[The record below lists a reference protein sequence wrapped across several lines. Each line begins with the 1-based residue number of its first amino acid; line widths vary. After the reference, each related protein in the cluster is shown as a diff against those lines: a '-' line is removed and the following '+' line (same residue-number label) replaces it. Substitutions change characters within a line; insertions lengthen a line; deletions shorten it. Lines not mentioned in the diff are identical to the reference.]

1 MFYMV
6 IRVYENNQHNNSIQY
21 FNVSDY
27 PTQDACLRAA
37 EARFH
42 NIITADLQDTTVVY
56 QMTCIMD
63 NSGNFVE
70 KPVIF
75 DRRPAPEPAPEA

>member
-6 IRVYENNQHNNSIQY
+6 IRVFETDRHNNSIEY
-21 FNVSDY
+21 FKAADY
-27 PTQDACLRAA
+27 DSAIACLRAA

-42 NIITADLQDTTVVY
+42 NIITADLQNEQVIY
-56 QMTCIMD
+56 QMTAIMD
-63 NSGNFVE
+63 NGGNFVE

-75 DRRPAPEPAPEA
+75 DRRETSAE

>member
-6 IRVYENNQHNNSIQY
+6 VRIFRTSQDNNSIQY
-21 FNVSDY
+21 FNVADY
-27 PTQDACLRAA
+27 ESQDACLRAA

-42 NIITADLQDTTVVY
+42 NIITADLQTPEVVY
-56 QMTCIMD
+56 QMTAILD
-63 NSGNFVE
+63 NAGNFIE

-75 DRRPAPEPAPEA
+75 DHRVE

>member
-6 IRVYENNQHNNSIQY
+6 VRIFRTSQDNNSIQY

-27 PTQDACLRAA
+27 ESQDACLRAA

-42 NIITADLQDTTVVY
+42 NIITADLQNPDVVY
-56 QMTCIMD
+56 QMTYILD
-63 NSGNFVE
+63 NAGNFTE

-75 DRRPAPEPAPEA
+75 DRRGE

>member
-6 IRVYENNQHNNSIQY
+6 VRIFRDPQDNNSVQY

-27 PTQDACLRAA
+27 ESQDACLRAA

-42 NIITADLQDTTVVY
+42 NIITADLQNPNVVY
-56 QMTCIMD
+56 QMTYIMD
-63 NSGNFVE
+63 NAGNLAE

-75 DRRPAPEPAPEA
+75 DRRGE

>member
-6 IRVYENNQHNNSIQY
+6 VRIYETKQHNNSVQY
-21 FNVSDY
+21 FNVADY
-27 PTQDACLRAA
+27 ESQDACLRAA

-42 NIITADLQDTTVVY
+42 NIITADLQDQNIVY
-56 QMTCIMD
+56 QMTYILD
-63 NSGNFVE
+63 NAGNFTE

-75 DRRPAPEPAPEA
+75 DRRGE

>member
-1 MFYMV
+1 MDFFMV
-6 IRVYENNQHNNSIQY
+6 HRVFMNPSKNNSMEV

-27 PTQDACLRAA
+27 PTVDACVMAA

-42 NIITADLQDTTVVY
+42 NIITADLQNPDVVY
-56 QMTCIMD
+56 QMTFIMD
-63 NSGNFVE
+63 NAGNYVE

-75 DRRPAPEPAPEA
+75 DRRSLPAAAE

>member
-6 IRVYENNQHNNSIQY
+6 VRIFRTSQDNNSIQY
-21 FNVSDY
+21 FNVADY
-27 PTQDACLRAA
+27 ESQDACLRAA

-42 NIITADLQDTTVVY
+42 SIITADLQNPDVVY
-56 QMTCIMD
+56 QMTAILD
-63 NSGNFVE
+63 NAGNFVE

-75 DRRPAPEPAPEA
+75 DRRGE